1 VAVFAPLLH
10 WYVAPVVVLLPTKG
24 MLVSAQVSWTGGVIL
39 TFGNAVLDV
48 TATVAVFVQPLL
60 GFVTVRV

>member
-1 VAVFAPLLH
+1 
-10 WYVAPVVVLLPTKG
+10 LPTKG
-24 MLVSAQVSWTGGVIL
+24 TLVIAQVSWTGGVIL